1 MVWFFI
7 YVLFLHWVGDFVLQS
22 RWMADNKSKD
32 WEALVLH
39 VFVYAVTLWFGVFV
53 MQAWAIEVVCR
64 YALVNFIIHIG
75 VDSLTSRMT
84 KVAIAEKNM
93 HLFFGIVGADQFVH
107 AVTILI
113 TTEYMLGLPVWGG
126 KML

>member
-7 YVLFLHWVGDFVLQS
+7 YVLFLHWVGDFTLQT

-39 VFVYAVTLWFGVFV
+39 VFVYACTIWFGVFMMMCWPV
-53 MQAWAIEVVCR
+53 EVACR
-64 YALVNFIIHIG
+64 FALVNFIIHLG
-75 VDSLTSRMT
+75 VDAFTSRCT

-93 HLFFGIVGADQFVH
+93 HLFFAIIGADQFVH
-107 AVTILI
+107 AATLLI
-113 TTEYMLGLPVWGG
+113 TTEFMLGMPIWSHQ
-126 KML
+126 